1 MDLKDLLLI
10 ENESHYQCI
19 FCYIIDTFVLQ
30 IALNRPHSVIAL
42 NRTLARTKQQQGQ
55 AGKRNGV
62 KPKGRKNFVSVK
74 PNDCKNFSV
83 LNF

>member
-10 ENESHYQCI
+10 EIDSHYQCNI
-19 FCYIIDTFVLQ
+19 WYIINTFVLPK
-30 IALNRPHSVIAL
+30 ALNRPHPVIAL

-55 AGKRNGV
+55 AGKRNGA
-62 KPKGRKNFVSVK
+62 KPTGRKNFVCLK
-74 PNDCKNFSV
+74 PNACKNISV